1 MDDMHAIRRLSGGI
15 LCFFLLTLAAAAS
28 PAAEIPDSQARVPA
42 EQTGF
47 VSPYSIDDVRPHVE
61 YLASP
66 ELGGRPGG
74 EAVQAAEYIV
84 DHFQRLGLRPLFASE
99 RTETGPAPRRAGLDP
114 AFFQT
119 IPNANSDGERPTAMG
134 RNIGA
139 FLPGSDPVL
148 KDEIVI
154 LSAHYDHLGV
164 RGDAIFAGADDNA
177 TGVSMMLEVAER
189 LSKAPQAP
197 RRTIAFVA
205 FDLEERMLFGSQWF
219 AAHLPWPQERLKLF
233 LTADMIG
240 RSLGDL
246 DLPTVFV
253 LGSEYAPHLKTVLDR
268 AGEPR
273 GLEVARLG
281 IDLIGTRSDYGPFR
295 DRKIPFLF
303 FSTGQSDVYHTPLD
317 VPETI
322 DYEKLARVTGLID
335 RIVVEAANDDAAP
348 VWTDELPPNLD
359 EARTLNRI
367 ATRLLDEAAERQLGA
382 IQLLTIGQAKS
393 RTDAILARG
402 EMTADERAWLVRLS
416 QVMLLS
422 VF

>member
-1 MDDMHAIRRLSGGI
+1 MVQRNLHGL
-15 LCFFLLTLAAAAS
+15 LVCFFMTTTLLAAEVPVEQDAREISLPRFETAFS
-28 PAAEIPDSQARVPA
+28 P
-42 EQTGF
+42 
-47 VSPYSIDDVRPHVE
+47 DDVRPHVE

-66 ELGGRPGG
+66 EREGRPGG
-74 EAVQAAEYIV
+74 QAHDAADYLA
-84 DHFQRLGLRPLFASE
+84 DHFKELRLEPLFKASGSSKPSYFQAIPSAA
-99 RTETGPAPRRAGLDP
+99 TEEGDVETV
-114 AFFQT
+114 
-119 IPNANSDGERPTAMG
+119 MG

-139 FLPGSDPVL
+139 VLPGSDPEL
-148 KDEIVI
+148 KDEIII

-164 RGDAIFAGADDNA
+164 RGGKIFAGADDNA
-177 TGVSMMLEVAER
+177 SGVAMLLEVAER
-189 LSKAPQAP
+189 LAKEKRAP

-219 AAHLPWPQERLKLF
+219 AAHMPWPQEKLKLF

-253 LGSEYAPHLKTVLDR
+253 LGSEYAPELKTILNEV
-268 AGEPR
+268 GEPQ

-303 FSTGQSDVYHTPLD
+303 FSTGQSDVYHTPRD
-317 VPETI
+317 VPETL
-322 DYEKLARVTGLID
+322 DYEKLAQVTGLIEK
-335 RIVVEAANDDAAP
+335 IVRTSANTEKAP
-348 VWTDELPPNLD
+348 VWNDELEPDLD
-359 EARTLNRI
+359 EARTMNRI
-367 ATRLLDEAAERQLGA
+367 ATRLLDEAEDRQLGA
-382 IQLLTIGQAKS
+382 IQLVTIGQAKS
-393 RTDAILARG
+393 RTEGILARG
-402 EMTADERAWLVRLS
+402 TMTESERTWLVRLS